1 MLFPVCC
8 ESAVPGDCLSVRFA
22 MRLRAVRVGM
32 FPCRCTAHAVVTDK
46 RHPRSDRRERDR
58 TNHDRARVAAAPER
72 APILRTRVGPILG
85 PDSLPHVSLSYLFGV
100 AREFD
105 RESCVSPDRRR
116 ATCNVRY
123 IRFVAI
129 AVGCQAWALALR
141 RARGLRPCPHAGGG
155 TQGPRPRLA
164 TCALPL
170 GVFYL
175 LTYLEIR

>member
-32 FPCRCTAHAVVTDK
+32 FPVYGTCGRQNRQATSEIRPPRARPHE
-46 RHPRSDRRERDR
+46 PRSRPGRGGSRTCADFENARRPDFGARLAS
-58 TNHDRARVAAAPER
+58 ARVAF
-72 APILRTRVGPILG
+72 V
-85 PDSLPHVSLSYLFGV
+85 YLFGV

-141 RARGLRPCPHAGGG
+141 RARGLRPCRTAGGG

>member
-1 MLFPVCC
+1 M
-8 ESAVPGDCLSVRFA
+8 RFA

-32 FPCRCTAHAVVTDK
+32 FPCTAHAVVTDK

-141 RARGLRPCPHAGGG
+141 RARGLRPCRMRAAARRVPGHAS
-155 TQGPRPRLA
+155 PRVR
-164 TCALPL
+164 C
-170 GVFYL
+170 
-175 LTYLEIR
+175 R